1 MIAHASNPFSRYY
14 AEILRCEGLNA
25 FTVTD
30 ISLVTPAV
38 LDAYDVAILG
48 DGPISPADVTM
59 LTDWVNDDGGNLIAM
74 RPDAQLAPLMGL
86 GAPSGTMANTYL
98 LVNTGAAPGAGIT
111 SLTMQFHGTA
121 DQWGLGSATE
131 IATLYSDA
139 TTATAYPAATTRS
152 VGSNGGTAAC
162 FTFDLARSV
171 VYTRQGNPAWAGQE
185 RDGTSPIRSNDLY
198 YGNAAGDPQPDWV
211 DLDKV
216 AIPQADE
223 QQRLLA
229 NLILHANADRKPLP
243 RFWYLPK
250 GLKGAVVMTGD
261 DHGSAGGQPRFD
273 TYIAQSPGGCSVS
286 DWECVRA
293 SDYLYVGPPLTDA
306 QALAYHNQGFE
317 IALHVNTGCA
327 DWTQASL
334 ESFYDTQLAA
344 FAAAY
349 PSVPPPTTNRTHC
362 IAWSDWATQP
372 KVEAARGIRL
382 DTNYY
387 YWPASWI
394 LDRPGLFTGSAMP
407 MRFADLDGTMIDC
420 YQVVTQMTDE
430 SGQDLAAHAA
440 ALFDRAIG
448 PEGYYGAFCANMH
461 FDFPSHAGSDAIVA
475 AAQSRGIAVVSA
487 RQMLEWIDGRNGSSF
502 GSIAWTGSDLS
513 FTLAVGAGAN
523 NLRAMVP
530 ASTSVGMLVALTRDG
545 SPVAWTTETIKGIA
559 YAFFPAAAGNWVATY
574 DADTDPPVVTNIVAT
589 PDVGGTS
596 ATITWDTD
604 EASDSRVDYG
614 TAPGSLTGNVSN
626 AAPVTAHSIALGG
639 LVPGTTYHFRV
650 TSADAETNIA
660 TSPEPP
666 AAPLTFVTPT
676 PPCATDDTFA
686 EFGAGANAGT
696 YVAKGDDGE
705 VILAPAAGDEFET
718 GMPAGWSSTPWGGGG
733 GVGFGGG
740 AAQVD
745 GTSFGPTT
753 TVGPGSSLE
762 FLGTFGLASFQHVGF
777 SDDFNST
784 WAIFSTGN
792 TTGTLFARV
801 NPGSDVTIPGAW
813 IGTPHRYRIDWTPG
827 SIVFSIDGTVVSTQ
841 PYGGA
846 GPLRALA
853 SDFATGGPVV
863 AMDWMRVL
871 PYASSGSFTSR
882 VFDGG
887 ANISWGVMT
896 WASSEPAGT
905 SLAMLARAGATSVP
919 DGSWTAFVPVAPS
932 GSSIGLEGRYL
943 QYRADLSTSD
953 PAVTPALED
962 GHDRVQRARVLR
974 AGHHQPECRRGYR
987 RELAA
992 DDHVDLTPGGRFRG
1006 GQYRVLTRRRSELC
1020 AHRGTDRGHGR
1031 VRVDDAGG
1039 QLPRRS
1045 HPRGAVLTGTRS
1057 RVGDRR
1063 VRDRAAGGRAHEVG
1077 RCHHQRRFRGAAL
1090 GNQL

>member
-1 MIAHASNPFSRYY
+1 VMRREIRELDLYDLSRPRAGAVEPWVQVVVICAAVAAVAVAAAAAHGLWAMAEIATGFDEFWFRNGLAIAAVVAAAVSYDGPSRTAILDPVALLAYSTTYTATVKGGASDPRVKDVAGNALATDQTWSFTTAAAPPPPPDEGPGGPILVIAHASNPFSRYY

-461 FDFPSHAGSDAIVA
+461 FDSPSHPGSDAIVA

-502 GSIAWTGSDLS
+502 GSIAWTG
-513 FTLAVGAGAN
+513 
-523 NLRAMVP
+523 
-530 ASTSVGMLVALTRDG
+530 
-545 SPVAWTTETIKGIA
+545 
-559 YAFFPAAAGNWVATY
+559 
-574 DADTDPPVVTNIVAT
+574 
-589 PDVGGTS
+589 
-596 ATITWDTD
+596 
-604 EASDSRVDYG
+604 
-614 TAPGSLTGNVSN
+614 
-626 AAPVTAHSIALGG
+626 
-639 LVPGTTYHFRV
+639 
-650 TSADAETNIA
+650 
-660 TSPEPP
+660 
-666 AAPLTFVTPT
+666 
-676 PPCATDDTFA
+676 
-686 EFGAGANAGT
+686 
-696 YVAKGDDGE
+696 
-705 VILAPAAGDEFET
+705 
-718 GMPAGWSSTPWGGGG
+718 
-733 GVGFGGG
+733 
-740 AAQVD
+740 
-745 GTSFGPTT
+745 
-753 TVGPGSSLE
+753 
-762 FLGTFGLASFQHVGF
+762 
-777 SDDFNST
+777 
-784 WAIFSTGN
+784 
-792 TTGTLFARV
+792 
-801 NPGSDVTIPGAW
+801 
-813 IGTPHRYRIDWTPG
+813 
-827 SIVFSIDGTVVSTQ
+827 
-841 PYGGA
+841 
-846 GPLRALA
+846 
-853 SDFATGGPVV
+853 
-863 AMDWMRVL
+863 
-871 PYASSGSFTSR
+871 
-882 VFDGG
+882 
-887 ANISWGVMT
+887 
-896 WASSEPAGT
+896 
-905 SLAMLARAGATSVP
+905 
-919 DGSWTAFVPVAPS
+919 
-932 GSSIGLEGRYL
+932 
-943 QYRADLSTSD
+943 
-953 PAVTPALED
+953 
-962 GHDRVQRARVLR
+962 
-974 AGHHQPECRRGYR
+974 
-987 RELAA
+987 
-992 DDHVDLTPGGRFRG
+992 
-1006 GQYRVLTRRRSELC
+1006 
-1020 AHRGTDRGHGR
+1020 
-1031 VRVDDAGG
+1031 
-1039 QLPRRS
+1039 
-1045 HPRGAVLTGTRS
+1045 
-1057 RVGDRR
+1057 
-1063 VRDRAAGGRAHEVG
+1063 
-1077 RCHHQRRFRGAAL
+1077 
-1090 GNQL
+1090 